1 MVAGDGYR
9 RHSWVVAKS
18 ILTDTSMWSKLWH
31 FWPISHINI
40 NSNIA
45 GKVSKALSFAKTLDA
60 LKFWQLKLNN
70 RHTCAIRGP
79 IPTKSILKQ
88 TTPPCWTEEPWSL
101 WQKSVKPNL
110 KEKNRRRSPAWRWPD
125 STWSGRRACRG
136 LSPPPCSGSRSAAGS
151 GRSSESS
158 KFNRKKGREAK
169 LYSYTGFGQV
179 WQDFGKIYVWRKVF
193 RVGSVIL
200 PRPPS
205 ANAASQP
212 WVFHPWFSSKLRQ
225 RFKWNEMCNL
235 FVWGQNRTK
244 NNLLIGW
251 WFGKQCLIGGTGP
264 VFLLT

>member
-110 KEKNRRRSPAWRWPD
+110 KKNRRRSLAWRWPD
-125 STWSGRRACRG
+125 CTWSGRRACRG
-136 LSPPPCSGSRSAAGS
+136 PSPHPCSGSRSAAGS

-158 KFNRKKGREAK
+158 KFNRKKF
-169 LYSYTGFGQV
+169 LH
-179 WQDFGKIYVWRKVF
+179 W
-193 RVGSVIL
+193 L
-200 PRPPS
+200 RPGV
-205 ANAASQP
+205 ARL
-212 WVFHPWFSSKLRQ
+212 WEDL
-225 RFKWNEMCNL
+225 
-235 FVWGQNRTK
+235 
-244 NNLLIGW
+244 
-251 WFGKQCLIGGTGP
+251 CLEESI
-264 VFLLT
+264 